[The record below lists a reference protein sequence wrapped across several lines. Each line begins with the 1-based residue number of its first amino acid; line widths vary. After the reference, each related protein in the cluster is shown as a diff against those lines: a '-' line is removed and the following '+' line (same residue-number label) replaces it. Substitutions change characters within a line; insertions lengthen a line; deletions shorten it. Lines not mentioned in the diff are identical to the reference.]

1 MASAIPA
8 LLPDVA
14 LVLLAF
20 AVLGVDLVLGRRAD
34 RVVFPLAIAGTALLL
49 VASFLARPSDELFLG
64 CWSVDA
70 FGLHF
75 RQLFLLATLL
85 AELFAC
91 SYFVR
96 GGDGR
101 PPLRNP
107 GEFLSVVLLVAVGM
121 FAVVSV
127 RDLLALFVGLELA
140 TIPLYFLVAWRSE
153 DRLGGEA
160 AAKYVIMGAGAS
172 CFLLF
177 SFSYLYGLSG
187 SLRFD
192 AVAGWAAQ
200 HPDSPMLWIA
210 VLALLA
216 GIGFKLTLFPFQMWA
231 PDVYHGAP
239 TPVTALL
246 SVSSKS
252 TAFAFL
258 AVMLRGPLAPALHGT
273 QELLLVLSALTMIVG
288 NLGAIHQR
296 HLRRFMAYSSIAQAG
311 FILAAFLGP
320 ADDAA
325 LAALFYLFVYAAAN
339 YLAFS
344 VFAVAG
350 AEKGERFES
359 LRGLSRRSPA
369 LAGMLAVCMFSL
381 AGIPP
386 VAGFLGKFFLFSS
399 AAANGHYGFV
409 VFAALNGTVSLYYY
423 LHVLREA
430 YIVPEE
436 EGGENGALRV
446 DPLQKALLGFLFL
459 AVVLLGLVPQLS
471 DFLSR

>member
-85 AELFAC
+85 AELFAR

-96 GGDGR
+96 GGDGK

-273 QELLLVLSALTMIVG
+273 QELLLVLSALTMTVG

-446 DPLQKALLGFLFL
+446 DPVQKATLALLFL
-459 AVVLLGLVPQLS
+459 AVVALGLLPQLS

>member
-64 CWSVDA
+64 CWGVDA

-85 AELFAC
+85 AELFAR

-96 GGDGR
+96 GGDGK

-273 QELLLVLSALTMIVG
+273 QELLLVLSALTMTVG

-311 FILAAFLGP
+311 FVLAAFLGP

-446 DPLQKALLGFLFL
+446 DPLQKLLLGFLFL

>member
-177 SFSYLYGLSG
+177 SISYLYGLSG

-192 AVAGWAAQ
+192 AVAGWAAH

-273 QELLLVLSALTMIVG
+273 QELLLVLSALTMTVG

>member
-273 QELLLVLSALTMIVG
+273 QELLLVLSALTMTVG

-359 LRGLSRRSPA
+359 LGGLSRRSPA

>member
-273 QELLLVLSALTMIVG
+273 QELLLVLSALTMTVG

>member
-64 CWSVDA
+64 CWGVDA

-85 AELFAC
+85 AELFAR

-96 GGDGR
+96 GGDGK

-273 QELLLVLSALTMIVG
+273 QELLLVLSALTMTVG

-311 FILAAFLGP
+311 FVLAAFLGP

-350 AEKGERFES
+350 AERGERFES

-436 EGGENGALRV
+436 GENGGKPAV
-446 DPLQKALLGFLFL
+446 DPVQKATLALLFL
-459 AVVLLGLVPQLS
+459 AVVALGLLPQLS

>member
-85 AELFAC
+85 AELFAR

-96 GGDGR
+96 GGDGK

-273 QELLLVLSALTMIVG
+273 QELQLVLSALTMTVG

-311 FILAAFLGP
+311 FVLAAFLGP

-350 AEKGERFES
+350 AERGERFES

-436 EGGENGALRV
+436 EGKENGALRV
-446 DPLQKALLGFLFL
+446 DPLQKVLLGSLFL

>member
-64 CWSVDA
+64 CWGVDA

-75 RQLFLLATLL
+75 RQLFFLATLL
-85 AELFAC
+85 AELFAR

-96 GGDGR
+96 GGDGK

-273 QELLLVLSALTMIVG
+273 QELLLVLSALTMTVG

-311 FILAAFLGP
+311 FVLAAFLGP

-446 DPLQKALLGFLFL
+446 DPLQKLLLGFLFL